1 MRDYGKVSPQFWIGK
16 SGKAMRG
23 NMEAQIVAMYLM
35 TSPHAEMTGI
45 YHCPILY
52 IAHETG
58 LSIEGA
64 TKGLQSL
71 IEADFCTF
79 EAETD
84 TVFVHAMA
92 KYQIGEDL
100 KATDNRVI
108 GVQKMYANM
117 PESRIKTEF
126 AKRYKDAFFL
136 AQKVSPSK
144 APSKPETETETETE
158 TNKAAFA
165 QFWAVYPKKAGKGD
179 AEKAW
184 KKIKP
189 DADLQ
194 AKILKAVAAA
204 TRSPDWTKDGG
215 QFIPHPATWL
225 NGKRWEDALPQLAA
239 SGGTVDPRFKGAK

>member
-1 MRDYGKVSPQFWIGK
+1 MRDYGKISPQFWIGK

-58 LSIEGA
+58 LTLEGA
-64 TKGLQSL
+64 SKGLQSL

-79 EAETD
+79 EADTD

-92 KYQIGEDL
+92 RYQIGEDL
-100 KATDNRVI
+100 KPTDNRVL
-108 GVQKMYANM
+108 GVQKLYANM
-117 PESRIKTEF
+117 PESLVKTAF
-126 AKRYKDAFFL
+126 YARYKDSFYL
-136 AQKVSPSK
+136 GKKVSPSK
-144 APSKPETETETETE
+144 APSKPETETETETLQ
-158 TNKAAFA
+158 TAFA
-165 QFWAVYPKKAGKGD
+165 EFWTAYPKKAGKGG

-189 DADLQ
+189 DVDLQ

-204 TRSPDWTKDGG
+204 ARSPDWLKESG

-225 NGKRWEDALPQLAA
+225 NGKRWEDALPGLVAV
-239 SGGTVDPRFKGAK
+239 GGTDPRFKGAK